1 MRHMRRTRSG
11 AHRGAG
17 AAALVAA
24 MACSVLVLAQQRPQR
39 PSERQATPPEPGA
52 TSVGQIQQGAP
63 QPTFRAGVTLV
74 TTDVIPR
81 NQDGV
86 FVSDLS
92 RDDFRVFEDGVEQE
106 IARLL
111 MVHGGRV
118 YNQFVLP
125 PPVREGIILPSA
137 RPTDNTAGRIF
148 VLFVDDLHLVT
159 SSTPKVRQVFKLIA
173 DNLVHEGDLFGIIST
188 GPSSL
193 SIDMTYDRAVLYD
206 AMERIIGD
214 GLSIPDMIQSQDSS
228 RGVTELL
235 YRAHVAFKTAREVL
249 RNLEQVTDRRKVFI
263 YISNGYDFNPFA
275 ESRMN
280 SGPFGVQAA
289 AARDAIGAPGSG
301 GFGGDPYAG
310 IPDPATDPF
319 ESIRRQ
325 GQGFAPAELASEL
338 AELTRVANRA
348 NTTFYAFD
356 PRGLVAGM
364 PIDVNV
370 PASEYSS
377 FLFNTQNSLRMLAE
391 LTGGL
396 AVVNRNDFGDAIRQI
411 DAETS
416 DYYILA
422 FYSGNPD
429 PTMRTRRLT
438 VEVVGRDDEDIDVQ
452 YRTHYTL
459 PREPA

>member
-1 MRHMRRTRSG
+1 MRHMRDTVSG
-11 AHRGAG
+11 GRRGAG

-24 MACSVLVLAQQRPQR
+24 VACSALVLAQTRA
-39 PSERQATPPEPGA
+39 SPPEPTA
-52 TSVGQIQQGAP
+52 TSVGQIQQGVP

-81 NQDGV
+81 NRDGV

-92 RDDFRVFEDGVEQE
+92 KEDFRVFEDGVEQE
-106 IARLL
+106 IVRLL

-118 YNQFVLP
+118 YNQLVLP
-125 PPVREGIILPSA
+125 APVLEGIILPSA

-148 VLFVDDLHLVT
+148 VLFIDDLHLVT

-173 DNLVHEGDLFGIIST
+173 DTLVHEGDLFGIIST
-188 GPSSL
+188 GPSSI

-214 GLSIPDMIQSQDSS
+214 GLSIQDMITANESS

-263 YISNGYDFNPFA
+263 YISNGYDFNPFP

-280 SGPFGVQAA
+280 AGPIGRQARAVQEAA
-289 AARDAIGAPGSG
+289 D
-301 GFGGDPYAG
+301 GGDQYDG
-310 IPDPATDPF
+310 IPNPATDPF
-319 ESIRRQ
+319 LALQRQ
-325 GQGFAPAELASEL
+325 GQQFAPGELAAEL

-370 PASEYSS
+370 PAAEYSA

-391 LTGGL
+391 LTGGI
-396 AVVNRNDFGDAIRQI
+396 AVVNRNNFADAIRQI

-422 FYSGNPD
+422 FYTGNPD
-429 PTMRTRRLT
+429 PTIRTRRLS
-438 VEVVGRDDEDIDVQ
+438 VEVVGRDDAGIDVQ

>member
-1 MRHMRRTRSG
+1 MRHMRRTGSG
-11 AHRGAG
+11 GHRGAG

-24 MACSVLVLAQQRPQR
+24 VGCSVLVLAQTQT
-39 PSERQATPPEPGA
+39 SPPEPAA
-52 TSVGQIQQGAP
+52 TSVGQIQQGVP

-74 TTDVIPR
+74 NTDVIPR
-81 NQDGV
+81 HRDGS

-92 RDDFRVFEDGVEQE
+92 KDNFRVFEDGVEQE

-118 YNQFVLP
+118 FNQFVLP

-173 DNLVHEGDLFGIIST
+173 DTLVHEGDLFGIIST
-188 GPSSL
+188 GPSSI

-263 YISNGYDFNPFA
+263 YISNGYDFNPFP

-280 SGPFGVQAA
+280 SGPFGAQAA
-289 AARDAIGAPGSG
+289 AARDAIGGGGG

-310 IPDPATDPF
+310 IPDPSTDPF
-319 ESIRRQ
+319 EVLRRQ
-325 GQGFAPAELASEL
+325 GQQFAYADLAAEL

-396 AVVNRNDFGDAIRQI
+396 AVVNRNDFGDAIREI

-422 FYSGNPD
+422 FYSANPD

-438 VEVVGRDDEDIDVQ
+438 VEIVGRDDEDIDVQ
-452 YRTHYTL
+452 HRTHYTL